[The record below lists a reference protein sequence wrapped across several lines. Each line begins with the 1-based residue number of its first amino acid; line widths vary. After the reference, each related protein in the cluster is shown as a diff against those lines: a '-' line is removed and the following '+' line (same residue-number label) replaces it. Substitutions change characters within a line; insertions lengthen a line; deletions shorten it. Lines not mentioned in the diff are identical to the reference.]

1 MIFIALATHSSDLEQ
16 TLPTILQRISDGDQ
30 TAANDCVDE
39 YGGLIWR
46 IASRYLDRAESEVED
61 AVQDV
66 FLEIWLH
73 ADRFDPSKGSE
84 ASFVATLAHRRI
96 IDRQRKISTQRRHE
110 RKSATEIKVNNLKIP
125 NSASDNEGINQAPI
139 YRKELAKGFDKL
151 PESEKAALWM
161 SAYRGL
167 SHRDISEITDV
178 PVGTVKSRI
187 RRAMIRLTKTILGD
201 SSDIDCERSAL

>member
-1 MIFIALATHSSDLEQ
+1 V
-16 TLPTILQRISDGDQ
+16 PTILQRISNGDQ
-30 TAANDCVDE
+30 SAANDCVDE

-46 IASRYLDRAESEVED
+46 LARRYLDRAESEVED

-66 FLEIWLH
+66 FLELWLH

-84 ASFVATLAHRRI
+84 AAFVATLAHRRI

-110 RKSATEIKVNNLKIP
+110 RKSANELTSSNRSIP
-125 NSASDNEGINQAPI
+125 SLAADHEGANQGPL
-139 YRKELAKGFDKL
+139 YGKELANGFDKL
-151 PESEKAALWM
+151 PETEQTALWM

-178 PVGTVKSRI
+178 PIGTVKSRI
-187 RRAMIRLTKTILGD
+187 RRAMIRLTKTILGE
-201 SSDIDCERSAL
+201 SADIDCERSAL